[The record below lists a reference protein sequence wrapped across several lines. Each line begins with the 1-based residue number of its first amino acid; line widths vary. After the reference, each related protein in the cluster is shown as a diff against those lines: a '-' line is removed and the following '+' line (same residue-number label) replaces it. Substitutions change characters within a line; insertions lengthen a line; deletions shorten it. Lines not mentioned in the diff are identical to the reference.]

1 MTTVKELYAQL
12 ENEKAAAKAALESGS
27 AADIKAARE
36 KIQELKDKIQMA
48 EELEAMEKGEFKAQ
62 KQSYRKAG
70 ENPVSDFAEAARNG
84 FPKNQM
90 SEGTKEDGGYTVPDD
105 IDTQIREFRESKD
118 ALETLV
124 TVVPVQTLSGARTFK
139 SRKQQTGFTKVSEGA
154 AIGAKDTPKFS
165 QITYKVEKYAGYFP
179 VTNELLEDTDA
190 NIVGALVRWIGDES
204 RVTRNKMILELLK
217 TIGSET
223 DLSKPDDMKKA
234 INVTL
239 DPAFRPYIR
248 IVTNQDGLQYL
259 DTLKDA
265 EEKYLLQPDVADPT
279 QFRVFGFPVTVI
291 SNQDMPSDST
301 SGVKAPVYIGD
312 LKSAVTLFDRKRLEI
327 ASSDTAMDAFEK
339 DLTIWRAI
347 ERLQAVKTDDKAI
360 VRGFFTITPGG

>member
-1 MTTVKELYAQL
+1 MTTLKELYAQL
-12 ENEKAAAKAALESGS
+12 ENEKQSAQVALESGS
-27 AADIKAARE
+27 TAEIKAARE
-36 KIQELKDKIQMA
+36 RIQALRDKIQMA

-62 KQSYRKAG
+62 KQNFRKAG
-70 ENPVSDFAEAARNG
+70 ENPISDFAEAARNG

-105 IDTQIREFRESKD
+105 IDTQIRELRESKD

-139 SRKQQTGFTKVSEGA
+139 SRKQQTGFTKVTEGS
-154 AIGAKDTPKFS
+154 AIGAKDTPKFT
-165 QITYKVEKYAGYFP
+165 QIPFKVEKYAGYFP

-204 RVTRNKMILELLK
+204 RVTRNKLILEVLK
-217 TIGSET
+217 TIGSEV
-223 DLSKPDDMKKA
+223 DLSKLDDIKKA

-239 DPAFRPYIR
+239 DPAFRAYIK

-259 DTLKDA
+259 DTLKDND
-265 EEKYLLQPDVADPT
+265 ENYLLQPDVANPT
-279 QFRVFGFPVTVI
+279 QFRVFGFPVMVI

-301 SGVKAPVYIGD
+301 SGVKAPIYIGD
-312 LKSAVTLFDRKRLEI
+312 LKSAVTLFDRQRLAI
-327 ASSDTAMDAFEK
+327 ASSDIAMDAFEK

-347 ERLQAVKTDDKAI
+347 ERLQAVKTDDKAV
-360 VRGFFTITPGG
+360 VRGYLTITPAG